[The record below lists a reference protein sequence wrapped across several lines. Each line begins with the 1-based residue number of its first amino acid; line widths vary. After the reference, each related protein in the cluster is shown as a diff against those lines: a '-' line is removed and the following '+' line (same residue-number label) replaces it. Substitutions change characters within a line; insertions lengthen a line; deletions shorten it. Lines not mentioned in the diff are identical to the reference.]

1 MYTIDTIYE
10 EAAAIRNAE
19 TAEIA
24 YEECESL
31 ILNVGCELDGSTL
44 EDALDWHTN
53 DAPCEY
59 AAQAIRYAIDRIEWL
74 NS

>member
-19 TAEIA
+19 TAEDA
-24 YEECESL
+24 YAATEAL
-31 ILNVGCELDGSTL
+31 IFNVGCELGGVTL
-44 EDALDWHTN
+44 ADALDWFTTEQ
-53 DAPCEY
+53 PCEY